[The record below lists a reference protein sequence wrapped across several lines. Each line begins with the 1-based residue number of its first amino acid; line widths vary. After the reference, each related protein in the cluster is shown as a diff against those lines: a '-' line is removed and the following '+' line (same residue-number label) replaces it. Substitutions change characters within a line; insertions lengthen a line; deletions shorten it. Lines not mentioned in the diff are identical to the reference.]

1 MTQRNKCPFI
11 FVVGFNKTATTAIHH
26 FFEDNGFPSIH
37 WDQGRLA
44 KAMVLNCLENR
55 KILSGY
61 DKKYRV
67 YSDMIVRTRRI
78 LIEANALFP
87 AMNRDYPGS
96 YFIYNTRNIDE
107 WLESRAAHTNEVNG
121 ESMLQFEFRR
131 LRTRERSIVFD
142 HWKSRRLE
150 FEAELRAYF
159 EGSNRL
165 LEIDIANPD
174 FSKEISNFLGIEL
187 DGRHWAKYNV
197 RRVDQ
202 RLSPRP
208 V

>member
-1 MTQRNKCPFI
+1 MAQGTGCPFI
-11 FVVGFNKTATTAIHH
+11 FIVGFNKTATTAIHH
-26 FFEDNGFPSIH
+26 FFEGNGFPSIH
-37 WDQGRLA
+37 WDRGRLA
-44 KAMVLNCLENR
+44 KAMVINCLENR
-55 KILSGY
+55 KIFSGY

-78 LIEANALFP
+78 LIEANTLFP
-87 AMNRDYPGS
+87 EMNRDYPRS

-131 LRTRERSIVFD
+131 LRTRERSVVFD
-142 HWKSRRLE
+142 HWKKRRLD
-150 FEAELRAYF
+150 FEADLRAYF
-159 EGSNRL
+159 EGSDRL

-174 FSKEISNFLGIEL
+174 FPKEISSFLGMDL
-187 DGRHWAKYNV
+187 DGRHWAKYNA

-202 RLSPRP
+202 RLLPRP